1 MSSASLG
8 SFFMSWSDCDA
19 PSLNAQYFEEMGAVK
34 VRENLLTDSN
44 IQESVRLVDEEMDSI
59 AREQRR
65 RLRP

>member
-1 MSSASLG
+1 
-8 SFFMSWSDCDA
+8 MSWSDCDA

>member
-34 VRENLLTDSN
+34 VWENLLTDSN
-44 IQESVRLVDEEMDSI
+44 IRKSVGLVDEKMDGI
-59 AREQRR
+59 IRE
-65 RLRP
+65 